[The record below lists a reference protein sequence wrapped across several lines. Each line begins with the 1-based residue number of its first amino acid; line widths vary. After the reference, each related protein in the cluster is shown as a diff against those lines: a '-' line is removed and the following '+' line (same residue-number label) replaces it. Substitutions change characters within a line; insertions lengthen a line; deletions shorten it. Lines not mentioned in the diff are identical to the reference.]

1 MRFKDEKVVGGYVM
15 RGGLAMCSKCFLA
28 NLKEY
33 LERGDKIVIDLKPK

>member
-33 LERGDKIVIDLKPK
+33 LERGNKIVIDLKPK